1 MQTSLASF
9 YRWLH
14 RPEALMLALA
24 AIALSSC
31 TSSSPKIDGV
41 PGNLPNV
48 PLYGSA
54 RTPSHHMSRGDY
66 PFDSNGN
73 YVTSW
78 AAEGG
83 SAPGPSDSQRSRQP
97 DRDDP
102 PARRSSSKVTKMSS
116 SPPKKVASSSTSTT
130 KKASGSSSSSS
141 TASKKTSSGGG
152 GGGTT
157 VTVKSSDTLYGLARK
172 YGTTV
177 AKIKAANGLKGDSI
191 RDGAKLRI
199 P

>member
-1 MQTSLASF
+1 MQTLLTSF
-9 YRWLH
+9 HRWLH
-14 RPEALMLALA
+14 RPATLVLALA
-24 AIALSSC
+24 AIVLSSC

-41 PGNLPNV
+41 PGNLPNI

-83 SAPGPSDSQRSRQP
+83 SAPGPSDAQRSRQP

-102 PARRSSSKVTKMSS
+102 PARRSSSKVTKVSS
-116 SPPKKVASSSTSTT
+116 SPPKKIVSSSSGSPKKSSGSSSTS
-130 KKASGSSSSSS
+130 SSP
-141 TASKKTSSGGG
+141 KKTSSGGG

-177 AKIKAANGLKGDSI
+177 DKIKAANGLKGDSI